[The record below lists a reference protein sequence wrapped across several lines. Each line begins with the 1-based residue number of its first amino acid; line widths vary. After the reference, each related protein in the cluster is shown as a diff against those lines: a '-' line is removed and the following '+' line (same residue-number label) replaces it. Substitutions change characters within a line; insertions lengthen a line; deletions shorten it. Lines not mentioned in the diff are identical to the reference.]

1 MAKISYRERENV
13 LFRKKEPEVR
23 VKTKKELLLRFIKRG
38 FFLIIGA
45 FIVAVALEMFLLPNK
60 IIDGGV
66 IGISM
71 MASYL
76 TEWNLGLLIFCI
88 NMPFVLIA
96 YKTLGKKFVI
106 NTFFAIGLLSVAT
119 NVVSHF
125 RHITEDLLLVTI
137 FGGILLGIG
146 VGLIL
151 KNNASLDGTEMVSL
165 VLSKKLKIVSV
176 GELLMFINLFIY
188 TAAGFVFEWDR
199 AFYSILTYY
208 IASKTIDSVL
218 EGLDKA
224 KSVRIVSEKSHEI
237 GNSIMKELDISVTY
251 MKATGGYSKQEK
263 IMTFC
268 VVNKFDMAKLKDVVH
283 DVDPKA
289 FIVTEDVHEVEGIR
303 FKKHK
308 H

>member
-1 MAKISYRERENV
+1 MF
-13 LFRKKEPEVR
+13 LHRKKTTVN
-23 VKTKKELLLRFIKRG
+23 VKTKKELFFRFLKRG
-38 FFLIIGA
+38 FFLIVGA
-45 FIVAVALEMFLLPNK
+45 FVVAVALEMFLLPNK

-71 MASYL
+71 MLSYL
-76 TEWNLGLLIFCI
+76 TNWNLGLLIFCI
-88 NMPFVLIA
+88 NIPFVLMA
-96 YKTLGKKFVI
+96 YRTLGKKFVI
-106 NTFFAIGLLSVAT
+106 NTFFAIVILAVAT

-151 KNNASLDGTEMVSL
+151 RNNASLDGTEMISL
-165 VLSKKLKIVSV
+165 VLTKKLKIVSV

-224 KSVRIVSEKSHEI
+224 KSVRIVSDSYKKI
-237 GNSIMKELDISVTY
+237 GDSIMKELDVSVTY

-263 IMTFC
+263 VMTFC

-283 DVDPKA
+283 EVDPKA

-303 FKKHK
+303 FKKHL

>member
-1 MAKISYRERENV
+1 MF
-13 LFRKKEPEVR
+13 LHRKKTTVN
-23 VKTKKELLLRFIKRG
+23 VKTKKELFFRFLKRG
-38 FFLIIGA
+38 FFLIVGA
-45 FIVAVALEMFLLPNK
+45 FVVAVALEMFLLPNK

-71 MASYL
+71 MLSYL
-76 TEWNLGLLIFCI
+76 TNWNLGLLIFCI
-88 NMPFVLIA
+88 NIPFVLMA
-96 YKTLGKKFVI
+96 YRTLGKKFVI
-106 NTFFAIGLLSVAT
+106 NTFFAIVILAVAT

-151 KNNASLDGTEMVSL
+151 RNNASLDGTEMISL
-165 VLSKKLKIVSV
+165 VLAKKLKIVSV

-224 KSVRIVSEKSHEI
+224 KSVRIVSDSYKKI
-237 GNSIMKELDISVTY
+237 GDSIMKELDVSVTY

-263 IMTFC
+263 VMTFC

-283 DVDPKA
+283 EVDPKA

-303 FKKHK
+303 FKKHL